1 MTNHGEWSAKPAIA
15 MAMIGSSAHF
25 ANLTMRRFGK
35 TAVSLSAS
43 GEQRI

>member
-15 MAMIGSSAHF
+15 TTMIGSSAHF
-25 ANLTMRRFGK
+25 AARTIRRFGH

-43 GEQRI
+43 GEQRM